1 MGSFRLNIHSQQQ
14 THPCHAPSSPT
25 TKHINVA
32 NKQKRKFGLFW
43 MNDTAPYPVE
53 SEALRT
59 YFLFRPRQIRVHP
72 DLVATQS
79 RERLRQC

>member
-14 THPCHAPSSPT
+14 SHPGPSSPT
-25 TKHINVA
+25 TKHTNINR
-32 NKQKRKFGLFW
+32 RKKVWTVLEGVMQRSVL
-43 MNDTAPYPVE
+43 PRVE
-53 SEALRT
+53 SEAMRT